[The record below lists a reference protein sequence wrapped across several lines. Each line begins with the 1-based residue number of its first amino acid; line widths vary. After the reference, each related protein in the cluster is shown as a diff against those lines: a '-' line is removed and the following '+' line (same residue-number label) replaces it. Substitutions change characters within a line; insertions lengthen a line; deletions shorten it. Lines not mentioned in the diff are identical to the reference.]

1 MSSKTSNPSSPAPKR
16 RLGLI
21 IGLVALLVVG
31 AAGAAAW
38 FMQQQ
43 AAEDEEQLDAPAAR
57 KQAAPIFVPLDQF
70 TVNLADPGG
79 ERMAQIGITLEVD
92 NAKTE
97 AATKT
102 QMPAVRNSILLLLSS
117 STSAELL
124 TVPGKQ
130 QLARRIA
137 ELTGQHL
144 GWQPPPA
151 PAAGNGANAQPAANE
166 FVAQRQ
172 VTPLRT
178 RPNPIQAVHFSHFII
193 Q

>member
-38 FMQQQ
+38 FMQQP

-151 PAAGNGANAQPAANE
+151 AGNGANAQPAANE
-166 FVAQRQ
+166 FAPQRQ
-172 VTPLRT
+172 AAPQRT